1 MLLLKLIL
9 LAIVMILGFSAVF
22 IGGMVIFVS
31 EALVPGIGLLVI
43 GLVVGVGSLR
53 VLLRLNRAFQ
63 DEHLEAV
70 LADPQQIRARWQ
82 DRRGEVILAPRGVFI
97 GRSYYP
103 FAASYQRLAELS
115 FDVETGQLFVA
126 FDSIA
131 PPPNHRPT
139 LTLEVPAD
147 RRGSV
152 AAFADA
158 LRRGR
163 APGDG

>member
-22 IGGMVIFVS
+22 IGGMVTFVS
-31 EALVPGIGLLVI
+31 EEVVPGIGLIAI

-53 VLLRLNRAFQ
+53 ILLRLNRAFQ
-63 DEHLEAV
+63 DQHLEAV

-103 FAASYQRLAELS
+103 FAESYQSLAEFS
-115 FDVETGQLFVA
+115 FNAETGQLFVA

-131 PPPNHRPT
+131 PPPNHRPI

-147 RRGSV
+147 ARRSV
-152 AAFADA
+152 AAFADD
-158 LRRGR
+158 LQ
-163 APGDG
+163 PGKASSDR